1 MAYLRL
7 ALEINKHV
15 DGYVDAYYGPTE
27 LKAQV
32 EAAEKR
38 PPAALLDDLA
48 WLQAHVPTGDPARQ
62 SYLEA
67 TLRAMDCTLRLANG
81 EQFDYLDEVHRLYDV
96 SPAQVDE
103 SVFTAAHQELD
114 ILLPGTGSLSERLE
128 ARRQR
133 YELRPEQALP
143 LIELARD
150 ETRQRTAALVDLVDG
165 EAVELRLT
173 SNQPWSA
180 YNWYL
185 GHARSLIEFNTDLPI
200 SALAILAT
208 FAHEGYPG
216 HHTEAQLKEKHI
228 YLARGYA
235 EQAAM
240 LLHSPAAVIAEGL
253 ATTAVEIIFPNH
265 KNPRESAPS
274 ASPPD
279 HHDWNAEVL
288 LPEAE
293 RVSGRLGELTQETAN
308 QLRRLARASH
318 NLRAVSGNAA
328 ILFHTGQASQAQ
340 TIEYIHTYALANKQR
355 AQQSFRFLSNP
366 LFRSYLFTYTQ
377 GYNLIE
383 QAAGGDSKWPLF
395 HRLLLHQV
403 LPSQLAQV
411 ETGNPNPK
419 SKIQNPKS

>member
-1 MAYLRL
+1 MDEFGLAYLRL
-7 ALEINKHV
+7 ALEINKHI
-15 DGYVDAYYGPTE
+15 DGYLDAYYGPAD

-32 EAAEKR
+32 EATEKR
-38 PPAALLDDLA
+38 PPAALQDDLA

-62 SYLEA
+62 AYLEA

-81 EQFDYLDEVHRLYDV
+81 EHFAYLDEVRRLYDV
-96 SPAQVDE
+96 SPAKVGE

-114 ILLPGTGSLSERLE
+114 TLLPGRGDLGQRLQ
-128 ARRQR
+128 ARLKQ

-143 LIELARD
+143 LIELAQA
-150 ETRQRTAALVDLVDG
+150 ETRRRTAALVDLVDG

-185 GHARSLIEFNTDLPI
+185 GHGRSLIEFNTDLPI
-200 SALAILAT
+200 SALGILAT
-208 FAHEGYPG
+208 SAHEGYPG
-216 HHTEAQLKEKHI
+216 HHTEAQLKEK
-228 YLARGYA
+228 YLYHERGYA

-253 ATTAVEIIFPNH
+253 ATTAVEIIFPK
-265 KNPRESAPS
+265 KNQQEP
-274 ASPPD
+274 ASQPD

-293 RVSGRLGELTQETAN
+293 RVSGRIGELTQETAD
-308 QLRRLARASH
+308 QMRRLARAGH

-328 ILFHTGQASQAQ
+328 ILYHTGQANQAQ
-340 TIEYIHTYALANKQR
+340 TIEYIRTYALANEQR

-383 QAAGGDSKWPLF
+383 QAAAGRPRWPTF
-395 HRLLLHQV
+395 HRLLHHQV

-411 ETGNPNPK
+411 GNPNPK
-419 SKIQNPKS
+419 P